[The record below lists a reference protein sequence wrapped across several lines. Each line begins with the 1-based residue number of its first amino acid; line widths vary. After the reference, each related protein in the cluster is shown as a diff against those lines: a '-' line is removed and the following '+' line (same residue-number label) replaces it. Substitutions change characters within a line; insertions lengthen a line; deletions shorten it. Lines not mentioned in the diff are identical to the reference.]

1 MIAIRLA
8 FYSPDDKIIIKLKV
22 DSGVTPPGA
31 SANEQANIRL
41 SKFHDGH
48 AVGCLAGLKMIQS
61 Y

>member
-8 FYSPDDKIIIKLKV
+8 FTSPDKIIAKLKV
-22 DSGVTPPGA
+22 ESGVTPPGA